1 MVLDR
6 QYQNELL
13 NFLLQD
19 YPEYEHAH
27 EHCKKL
33 YINDCPKYIGN
44 VDYLQQ
50 HGLLRD
56 GVLLSHGVD
65 GTTSVGVIPFPKIT
79 EKGIDFVAQDGGLSA
94 ILNVQ
99 TVKIHPDT
107 IKALVEARLLSSSL
121 DPQQKNFLGRSTE
134 EASRRVRQTPT
145 RQTFGYGNP
154 GNAVFCIWS
163 FWTSVNIRMS

>member
-13 NFLLQD
+13 NFLSQD

-27 EHCKKL
+27 EHCQEL
-33 YINDCPKYIGN
+33 YITDRLKYIGN

-56 GVLLSHGVD
+56 GVLLRHGVD
-65 GTTSVGVIPFPKIT
+65 GTTSVGVTPFPTIT

-121 DPQQKNFLGRSTE
+121 DPQQKTSLVDQLKKLPE
-134 EASRRVRQTPT
+134 ESVKRLLDKLLDMGIQAALSSASGL
-145 RQTFGYGNP
+145 FGLL
-154 GNAVFCIWS
+154 
-163 FWTSVNIRMS
+163 